1 MKKTVF
7 VLFVTLCAVLVSCGK
22 REVEVPTLSGLLPSK
37 FEHTT
42 RDGELNRLY
51 VLKNAQGMEVTVMNI
66 GARVVSVVVPD
77 KDNGSKNVVLGYD
90 SVQPYLKP
98 KNFYGAVVGRYA
110 NRIADGTFDLD
121 RVTYRIRTNEG
132 KNQLHGGP
140 RGFYSHYFTIEQVD
154 EQSVV
159 CSYLSK
165 DGEEGYPG
173 NLKLTVTYCLTE
185 ENALQIDYQATTDRA
200 TYINVTNHAYFNLS
214 GDDAGSLA
222 DHCLYIDASN
232 YTPVREDLIP
242 TGEIAKV
249 KGVIDFTSSRP
260 LDLSYQ
266 YDLNYVLNHPGDIHN
281 LAAELYSSTTGIA
294 MEVYTTEPGIQF
306 YDDKARPSICLETQ
320 HFPDSPHN
328 PSFPTTILRVD
339 SVFNSQTVYKFAVK

>member
-1 MKKTVF
+1 MKKTIF
-7 VLFVTLCAVLVSCGK
+7 VFVTLCVVLFSCGRK
-22 REVEVPTLSGLLPSK
+22 AVETPTLSGLLPSK
-37 FEHTT
+37 FEYTT
-42 RDGELNRLY
+42 ENGEINRLY
-51 VLKNAQGMEVTVMNI
+51 VLKNTQGMEVTVVNI

-77 KDNGSKNVVLGYD
+77 KDGGRKNVVLGYD
-90 SVQPYLKP
+90 SIQPYLQP
-98 KNFYGAVVGRYA
+98 KNFFGAIIGRYA
-110 NRIADGTFDLD
+110 NRIADGTFELD

-140 RGFYSHYFTIEQVD
+140 RGFYARYFTIEQPN

-159 CSYLSK
+159 CNYLSK
-165 DGEEGYPG
+165 EGEEGYPG
-173 NLKLTVTYCLTE
+173 NLKLTVTYTLTE
-185 ENALQIDYQATTDRA
+185 DNALRIDYQATTSRA

-214 GDDAGSLA
+214 GADAAALN
-222 DHCLYIDASN
+222 DHQLYIDAST

-249 KGVIDFTSSRP
+249 EGVIDFTVPRS

-266 YDLNYVLNHPGDIHN
+266 YDLNYVLNHPGDINH
-281 LAAELYSSTTGIA
+281 LAAELYSSTTGIG
-294 MEVYTTEPGIQF
+294 MEVYTTEPGVQF

-328 PSFPTTILRVD
+328 PQFPTTVLRVD
-339 SVFNSQTVYKFAVK
+339 SVFNSQTIYKFVVK